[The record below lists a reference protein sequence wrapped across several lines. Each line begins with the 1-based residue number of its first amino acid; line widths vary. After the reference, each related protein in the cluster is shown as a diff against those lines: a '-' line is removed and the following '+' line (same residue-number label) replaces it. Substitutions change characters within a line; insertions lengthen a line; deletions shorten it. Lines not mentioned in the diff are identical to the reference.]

1 MRILYG
7 VKVRLWTLIHTGTL
21 TTGKG
26 SPVVPFQ
33 VWIVT
38 NLRRN
43 RFCKILEVLN
53 YEHHLML
60 VNLYITWNEYNMSL
74 CPVNWGGSRY
84 LVDRVGHHLENPNE
98 EGVGRLKG
106 ALKEYRPLKS
116 SKSRIVFIM
125 EESHSERDWRTTLPK
140 ETDYRGKKRSN
151 VNSRKC

>member
-1 MRILYG
+1 M
-7 VKVRLWTLIHTGTL
+7 
-21 TTGKG
+21 
-26 SPVVPFQ
+26 
-33 VWIVT
+33 
-38 NLRRN
+38 
-43 RFCKILEVLN
+43 
-53 YEHHLML
+53 
-60 VNLYITWNEYNMSL
+60 
-74 CPVNWGGSRY
+74 
-84 LVDRVGHHLENPNE
+84 VDRVGHHLENPNE